1 MIVGNF
7 PLRIK
12 KHMRSYRWEGFHDYA
27 EEVNVEK
34 LSFNLGFSRV
44 RVKLAPLDYHNLTG
58 GS

>member
-1 MIVGNF
+1 
-7 PLRIK
+7 
-12 KHMRSYRWEGFHDYA
+12 MRSYRWEGFHDYA

>member
-1 MIVGNF
+1 MVGGNF
-7 PLRIK
+7 LVRIK